1 MAKTQAPI
9 NKMKKNKVPLKNG
22 RPKEL
27 TNETS
32 KELASAIDPGII
44 ASCMN
49 PRAKTEI
56 TPVRRNHPHV
66 MFLDTLK

>member
-44 ASCMN
+44 AS
-49 PRAKTEI
+49 
-56 TPVRRNHPHV
+56 
-66 MFLDTLK
+66 